1 MYWRRALSPGFAL
14 PTIIVVSVIL
24 FAVLAAVMS
33 TVSSVRSRLTDQY
46 RQSLTRDAAESGV
59 AYASYCYASQAGTL
73 DATEWPLATDGAGQ
87 TLDSGDNCNGK
98 PNTTL
103 NCGTPS
109 ESSQCYIV
117 KSGNVEPPLA

>member
-87 TLDSGDNCNGK
+87 TL
-98 PNTTL
+98 TRAI
-103 NCGTPS
+103 
-109 ESSQCYIV
+109 IV
-117 KSGNVEPPLA
+117 TVSPIQPLTAVRQANHRSAT